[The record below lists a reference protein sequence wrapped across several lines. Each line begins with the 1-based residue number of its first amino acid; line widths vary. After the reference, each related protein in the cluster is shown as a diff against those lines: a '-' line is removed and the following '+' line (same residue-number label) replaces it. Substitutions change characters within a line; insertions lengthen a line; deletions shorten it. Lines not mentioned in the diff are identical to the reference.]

1 MKKMKRLL
9 VAMLSCLTAFA
20 CVAGLAACGDD
31 DSSSSSTQKPAASS
45 SSVTSTVES
54 SSVEESSSVVES
66 SSEEESSSVEE
77 SSKVEESS
85 SAKDPAEHVHTW
97 LREPSCLNNGE
108 CSECGIVEQSMLGHS
123 IASWTTEKEP
133 TCTAEGSQIGY
144 CTRCE
149 LTVTEGL
156 PKKAHD
162 YVETTAKVE
171 PECGK
176 NGAEA
181 ILECTVCHT
190 AKGGTVIPALEHE
203 LEVVAGK
210 AATCTEDGLEEAKV
224 CKLCGETVSGG
235 KVIAALGHDW
245 KDGIAP
251 SCTEDGT
258 CTRCE
263 VVVKATGHAASVCV
277 PQIVPTCETA
287 GTTTLHYECPVC
299 HEVDKELTPKDY
311 KEIPAGH
318 LYGTYVGQ
326 EVSAPYFA
334 AISGVSYKDG
344 KITVDAT
351 HAVSCNHGAVCYR
364 CGEEVTTRLAHQYK
378 TYDTTTVK
386 GWSNKE
392 FTNLD
397 GDKLDMKFAGGETTN
412 SIGVYSY
419 SESEEKDGKTN
430 TTYYVEICQI
440 CNVTTAEAHHPIN
453 HQYKWTKVVTKATCT
468 EDGLLEHS
476 ACTVAGCDVEE
487 GTTVI
492 EAKGHNYTKKATCVA
507 EAECKDCGKLEGTAL
522 GHTFERADFDT
533 TGLDID
539 DSATWAAVGY
549 IPAQEATC
557 TNPGWDAHFYCTVC
571 NAVQEYVEIEKLGH
585 NYYFV
590 DATSNS
596 CTEDGMK
603 AHYVCLN
610 DCCEDIVWNVKTTTE
625 NANVEVKDVVYDDN
639 GKATYYTVGS
649 TTNVAL
655 LTVKATGHSFDK
667 ADSYKDDYVAAK
679 AATCEVDGC
688 TEGGYCKN
696 EKGYVAS
703 EVIPALG
710 HDGDRTTNWQYDEDG
725 NVKENSF
732 KLLSSASKRA
742 TCKAEAYCGLCGKT
756 QLNWVDSDAYNYLT
770 SLCDEEGTFVA
781 KKSATCEAD
790 GALMDYTICACG
802 CIKVDGSAVKEYY
815 KDTDGNDTAKV
826 KSWWT
831 KTDVVD
837 TIKSH
842 SGENLVIHIE
852 KKDAT
857 CTEDGYEAYDI
868 CRFCGKVIGSIK
880 TISKLGHYNAD
891 EGKTCQT
898 AFDCERVVRYE
909 TDENG
914 EVKKDED
921 GNPIVAEVCGEHYEI
936 DASKAKAHS
945 YEKRDTGL
953 VDEKGNT
960 VYALICTGCGAK
972 KED

>member
-20 CVAGLAACGDD
+20 CVAGLAACGDE

-66 SSEEESSSVEE
+66 GSEEESSSVEE

-85 SAKDPAEHVHTW
+85 SADDSSAEHVHTW

-108 CSECGIVEQSMLGHS
+108 CTVCGIVEQSMLGHS

-133 TCTAEGSQIGY
+133 TCTAEGSQVGY

-156 PKKAHD
+156 PKKAHN

-176 NGAEA
+176 NGSEA
-181 ILECTVCHT
+181 ILECTECHT

-203 LEVVAGK
+203 TEVVEGK

-251 SCTEDGT
+251 SCTEDAT
-258 CTRCE
+258 CARCE

-277 PQIVPTCETA
+277 AQIIPTCETP
-287 GTTTLHYECPVC
+287 GTTTLRYECPVC
-299 HEVDKELTPKDY
+299 GEVDKELTPKDY
-311 KEIPAGH
+311 EEIPAGH

-334 AISGVSYKDG
+334 AVSGVTYKNG
-344 KITVDAT
+344 KITVDAA
-351 HAVSCNHGAVCYR
+351 HAVSCDHGAVCYR
-364 CGEEVTTRLAHQYK
+364 CGEEVTTKLAHQYK
-378 TYDTTTVK
+378 TYNTTTVK
-386 GWSNKE
+386 GWSNKT

-397 GDKLDMKFAGGETTN
+397 GDTLDMNFAGGETTN

-476 ACTVAGCDVEE
+476 ACTVKGCDVEE

-492 EAKGHNYTKKATCVA
+492 EAKGHNYTKKATCVT

-533 TGLDID
+533 SDLDVE

-549 IPAQEATC
+549 VPAKDATC
-557 TNPGWDAHFYCTVC
+557 TEIGWEAHFYCTEC

-590 DATSNS
+590 AATSNS

-610 DCCEDIVWNVKTTTE
+610 DCCEDIVWTVKTTTE
-625 NANVEVKDVVYDDN
+625 NAKVEVKDVVYDDK
-639 GKATYYTVGS
+639 GEATYYTVGA
-649 TTNVAL
+649 TTTVAA
-655 LTVKATGHSFDK
+655 LTVKASDHQFAKTGE
-667 ADSYKDDYVAAK
+667 YKDDYVAAK

-688 TEGGYCKN
+688 TEGGYCN
-696 EKGYVAS
+696 NCGYVAS

-725 NVKENSF
+725 NVKEDSF
-732 KLLSSASKRA
+732 KLLSSSSKRA
-742 TCKAEAYCGLCGKT
+742 TCQKEAYCGLCGKT
-756 QLNWVDSDAYNYLT
+756 QSKWADPDAYNYLT
-770 SLCDEEGTFVA
+770 SWCDEEGTFVA
-781 KKSATCEAD
+781 KKSATCEAE
-790 GALMDYTICACG
+790 GASMDYTICACG
-802 CIKVDGSAVKEYY
+802 CIKVDGSAVKEYK
-815 KDTDGNDTAKV
+815 KDAEGNDTDTV
-826 KSWWT
+826 KSYWS
-831 KTDVVD
+831 KSDVVI
-837 TIKSH
+837 TKSSHVYSIK
-842 SGENLVIHIE
+842 IE
-852 KKDAT
+852 AKAAT
-857 CTEDGYEAYDI
+857 CTEAGWKEYSI
-868 CRFCGKVIGSIK
+868 CRFCGKVNGSIVEEK
-880 TISKLGHYNAD
+880 ALGHHNAD
-891 EGKTCQT
+891 EGETCQT
-898 AFDCERVVRYE
+898 AFDCDRVVRYE

-914 EVKKDED
+914 EVKKDEN
-921 GNPIVAEVCGEHYEI
+921 GEPIVAEVCGEHYVMA
-936 DASKAKAHS
+936 DPSKAKSHS
-945 YEKRDTGL
+945 YEKRDTGS
-953 VDEKGNT
+953 VDEKGNA
-960 VYALICTGCGAK
+960 VYAYICTGCGAK